1 MSIFEAKEWWSTNI
15 SNDEE
20 FDSNSICIEN
30 IDNENPPK
38 NKIILS
44 SFKGFLRIFEPH
56 FGNYKSDDLLYEKFY
71 DNPIIQINSG
81 NFIINSPDK
90 QLAILQNKKL
100 IVIQIFNLKGVTS
113 IKTCYEHK
121 LIRNAFNFCL
131 GRIGDKNYDIIF
143 VQSVDGVI
151 SIYEQDSLV
160 NNIALNEV
168 IIPGPISFLTRKEC
182 FLISNTNYEIE
193 CYTYNILATT
203 TSKSDLE
210 KKILHTWST
219 ELGELI
225 REIKIIDN
233 KFSKKQEI
241 VVLTENMIFLLD
253 DNGKLIYQKKFD
265 FDPLAFHAYNI
276 DLNSGYV
283 QNKSINIMYMISS
296 TLDHVLVYRGLDL
309 VWAIKLHDT
318 PVYLSLNDFDIN
330 KNLIVSTSKSS
341 LITNNSIPNMKISM
355 KPSNSS
361 SFSDLSSKLPID
373 DKNKNFLH
381 INGNNNKLNN
391 QIENSKNIKKFMA
404 IDEVLGVNINDS
416 DSFLDNQYNQGGN
429 NNKIF
434 IESILDKETIK
445 IDYKKEKNFDI
456 SKFLHENKKL
466 EFNNNQPVFNANN
479 KSNTIIDNK
488 NNLNNLIKLTVKSND
503 RNNYNNSPKNI
514 KNISTSNNTRNLIN
528 VNVSNNIPAEQQNK
542 ANILNLNKNNYQ
554 QIDFENDI
562 KKKVNNLDNVE
573 FIFNNQNT
581 KIKNLN
587 FQNIFKSKENLMKN
601 QSNEIVT
608 LNFLEI
614 SQIELN
620 KNEKENFNLKKNEG
634 KFSLQFFYNKKIQN
648 SEINKNL
655 LNSVVLIQD
664 KLHLS
669 TGDICLNLSNGNVQ
683 EIKEISTEIFRSKNK
698 KEKNENNF
706 FLNMNLEKD
715 LFELRI
721 NMLEKL

>member
-330 KNLIVSTSKSS
+330 KNLIVSLSDNGRLVVLYLGMEQFKSNKIIQNTRSHDPNFLAAETERLSDLIVNYESGVQVLSNHSVQISADVFSKIFYDQDTMNEKIFHTDNYGKIARAQVCLTFSFDGYEAENIKVNVITPNNVICDHPNITIDS
-341 LITNNSIPNMKISM
+341 LSKKEGDKKIYINFRVLNIIF
-355 KPSNSS
+355 P
-361 SFSDLSSKLPID
+361 SFSNVKV
-373 DKNKNFLH
+373 H
-381 INGNNNKLNN
+381 
-391 QIENSKNIKKFMA
+391 A
-404 IDEVLGVNINDS
+404 T
-416 DSFLDNQYNQGGN
+416 Y
-429 NNKIF
+429 
-434 IESILDKETIK
+434 
-445 IDYKKEKNFDI
+445 
-456 SKFLHENKKL
+456 
-466 EFNNNQPVFNANN
+466 
-479 KSNTIIDNK
+479 II
-488 NNLNNLIKLTVKSND
+488 
-503 RNNYNNSPKNI
+503 
-514 KNISTSNNTRNLIN
+514 
-528 VNVSNNIPAEQQNK
+528 
-542 ANILNLNKNNYQ
+542 
-554 QIDFENDI
+554 
-562 KKKVNNLDNVE
+562 
-573 FIFNNQNT
+573 
-581 KIKNLN
+581 
-587 FQNIFKSKENLMKN
+587 KSK
-601 QSNEIVT
+601 I
-608 LNFLEI
+608 
-614 SQIELN
+614 
-620 KNEKENFNLKKNEG
+620 
-634 KFSLQFFYNKKIQN
+634 
-648 SEINKNL
+648 
-655 LNSVVLIQD
+655 
-664 KLHLS
+664 
-669 TGDICLNLSNGNVQ
+669 
-683 EIKEISTEIFRSKNK
+683 IFV
-698 KEKNENNF
+698 
-706 FLNMNLEKD
+706 
-715 LFELRI
+715 
-721 NMLEKL
+721 